1 MRDVKTIVDFSE
13 LLKIDE
19 DLNETKKQILNWLK
33 NYLPYTEKILKEL
46 NVNGFTKYP
55 SIIDE
60 YYKYLREF
68 NVVEEEKHELIKIR
82 ILTILRLLNE
92 FYENKHDLYIDS
104 YESILNIKAK
114 AFRNMLYMSS
124 KAQSINKLDREQ
136 LRKQDII
143 MFHLTI
149 YKDTIEGVLNKLLS
163 PIIFILECESNN
175 TPIEIIE
182 SRYFSEKYFDRRNRN
197 RNFKNIERDFNI
209 LFEDTN
215 TSLRNAEAH
224 FDFSIDE
231 KNEMITYK
239 TGNRNSPMV
248 SQSSFDDLKREINV
262 LSEVARQIGIAYEIF
277 WYEHANEFNNIFPE
291 TNFDEKYIAL
301 RQALLRNRFV
311 LRGFKYS
318 EGSLNLYFNYDEE
331 LETTSELIPLLRQSI
346 NFLSLGDDYEEE
358 VNTINLIVNE
368 FVTLTIE
375 LCVVRELENDLT
387 KESFELFVNSVLA
400 NIKTY

>member
-1 MRDVKTIVDFSE
+1 MKDVKTIVDFSE

-19 DLNETKKQILNWLK
+19 DLNETKNQILNWLK
-33 NYLPYTEKILKEL
+33 KYLPYTKNILKEL
-46 NVNGFTKYP
+46 QVNGFSKYP

-60 YYKYLREF
+60 YFKYLREF
-68 NVVEEEKHELIKIR
+68 NVVEEEKHELIKVR
-82 ILTILRLLNE
+82 ILAILALLNE

-114 AFRNMLYMSS
+114 AFRNMLYISS

-143 MFHLTI
+143 MFHLTV

-163 PIIFILECESNN
+163 PIIFVLECEAHN
-175 TPIEIIE
+175 TPIETIE
-182 SRYFSEKYFDRRNRN
+182 NRYFSEKYFDRRNRN
-197 RNFKNIERDFNI
+197 FKNIERDFNV

-215 TSLRNAEAH
+215 TYLRNAEAH

-231 KNEMITYK
+231 KSEMITYK
-239 TGNRNSPMV
+239 TGNRNSPTI
-248 SQSSFDDLKREINV
+248 SQSSFNDLKCEINM

-301 RQALLRNRFV
+301 RQALLRNRFI
-311 LRGFKYS
+311 LQGYKYS
-318 EGSLNLYFNYDEE
+318 GGLLNLYFNYDEE
-331 LETTSELIPLLRQSI
+331 LETSGDLIPLLRQSI

-358 VNTINLIVNE
+358 VNTIDLIVNE
-368 FVTLTIE
+368 FVTLKIE
-375 LCVVRELENDLT
+375 LCIVRELENDLT
-387 KESFELFVNSVLA
+387 KESFELFVNNVLA
-400 NIKTY
+400 NIRIN